1 MILIDAGKNATNA
14 MLLYMICIYHE
25 ILMNDSEQGILLADI
40 FFLSLSSHHYTVLFL
55 TFCEW
60 PPELLSSS

>member
-25 ILMNDSEQGILLADI
+25 ILMNDSEQGLLLADI
-40 FFLSLSSHHYTVLFL
+40 LFFLLLSFPYHHIGFFLSSS
-55 TFCEW
+55 
-60 PPELLSSS
+60 